1 MGKLTTHVLD
11 TAQGRPAADV
21 AVALYRN
28 LGERYA
34 LLKTTQTNADGRC
47 EAPLLEGAAFS
58 AGRYRLVFGAGAYF
72 ARQGLRAARAA
83 LRRRRGD
90 RLRRRRRQRPL
101 PRAAAGHALELL
113 DLPRQLSAAGARC
126 GRRRYRSKPSEQRLL
141 LGVVR
146 WPRLGRR
153 RRGMG
158 GPTGRS
164 SVASSLFTAL
174 TRVDT
179 GYQAIASAG

>member
-47 EAPLLEGAAFS
+47 EEPLLDGAAFS

-72 ARQGLRAARAA
+72 TRQGLA
-83 LRRRRGD
+83 LPEPPFVDDVVIDFGVADGNAHYHVPLLVTPWSYSTYRG
-90 RLRRRRRQRPL
+90 
-101 PRAAAGHALELL
+101 
-113 DLPRQLSAAGARC
+113 S
-126 GRRRYRSKPSEQRLL
+126 
-141 LGVVR
+141 
-146 WPRLGRR
+146 
-153 RRGMG
+153 
-158 GPTGRS
+158 
-164 SVASSLFTAL
+164 
-174 TRVDT
+174 
-179 GYQAIASAG
+179 